1 MFPIIEKR
9 IEEFEKMGYGM
20 FIHYGIHSLLG
31 RCVWAKKLGYTSDEN
46 YNNLSKEF
54 TAKEFDGNRIG
65 LIAKQAGMKYA
76 CLTTRHHDG
85 YSLYDTKGL
94 CEFDAVHTAPGRD
107 LVADFVQ
114 GCRNNDIIPFF
125 YHTTL
130 DWYQESFEKDFDTY
144 LEYLRASIE
153 LLCTNYGKIGG
164 FWFDGNWSK
173 PDADWKLDSLYS
185 TIRKYQPDTMIINN
199 TGLSAQGEI
208 GHPEIDSVTFEKGT
222 PFKVNKEGMSKYLG
236 SEMCATFNSHWGYS
250 DLDFNYTSTATII
263 KNLCAC
269 RKVGANYLLNVGP
282 EPSGKIGDYEV
293 AALNK
298 VAKWIRLF
306 GFSLYDGKSICSQ
319 SNRGDLAI
327 EYGNK
332 IYLFIHDLPIMGD
345 VNVVA
350 ESGGDNL
357 RSFSGIKKTV
367 SSVKWLDNDQNL
379 KFIQDVDLGFFTLD
393 ATPPV
398 YGVDLVV
405 RVAELTCDL

>member
-1 MFPIIEKR
+1 MPPIIEKR
-9 IEEFEKMGYGM
+9 IEEFKRMGYGM

-46 YNNLSKEF
+46 YNDLSKEF

-65 LIAKQAGMKYA
+65 FIAKQAGMKYA

-114 GCRNNDIIPFF
+114 GCRSNGIVPFF

-130 DWYQESFEKDFDTY
+130 DWYQDSFEKDFDTY

-153 LLCTNYGKIGG
+153 VLCKNYGKIGG

-185 TIRKYQPDTMIINN
+185 TIRKHQPDAMIINN
-199 TGLSAQGEI
+199 TGLSAQGEV
-208 GHPEIDSVTFEKGT
+208 GHPEIDSVTFEKGI
-222 PFKVNKEGMSKYLG
+222 PFKVNKEGMQKYLG
-236 SEMCATFNSHWGYS
+236 SEMCGTFNSHWGYS

-263 KNLCAC
+263 KNLCDC

-293 AALNK
+293 AVLNK
-298 VAKWIRLF
+298 VAKWIRMF
-306 GFSLYDGKSICSQ
+306 GFSLYDGESICYQ
-319 SNRGDLAI
+319 SKRGDFAI
-327 EYGNK
+327 EYSNK
-332 IYLFIHDLPIMGD
+332 IYLFIHELPILGD
-345 VNVVA
+345 INVVA
-350 ESGGDNL
+350 ESRGDNL
-357 RSFSGIKKTV
+357 RSFSGIMKKIG
-367 SSVKWLDNDQNL
+367 SAKWLDNDQRL

-405 RVAELTCDL
+405 RVAELSYDL